1 MRVKL
6 EFATAAVT
14 LFVAIDLRAAS
25 EIVVA
30 IRYLQAEGTSHSHL
44 YLYRDDGK
52 FLRQLTNDNSGQD
65 VDPIFATD
73 GGSIIF
79 TREKPD
85 NSPLE
90 FWSVQPLGS
99 DLKKLDS
106 APDWYERTKTSPYF
120 TNRDATPATESP
132 PAAPKLGEGGSPSI
146 STEASAA
153 RTPAGLIGERRSYKA
168 PDGSVQLILR
178 EDPSDPDDQVNGEK
192 HGKHYVIRYLKT
204 GIQADFGT
212 LPGFFGVFEI
222 LHESQNP
229 DRQFLFDG
237 LLRVA
242 FFGLHLNSTDGDTSF
257 ALDLNGPR
265 FIRLSPNWAAPLPLP
280 GEGAFLTFTEN
291 RYLPIPGTNKT
302 ANSSYLEHWDA
313 QLQKIRYARPNA
325 PAICYGASMYRS
337 ERTPT
342 VIVVRQNAD

>member
-1 MRVKL
+1 MVSCL
-6 EFATAAVT
+6 SVAA
-14 LFVAIDLRAAS
+14 LAGLAAASNAAS

-52 FLRQLTNDNSGQD
+52 FLRQLTDDNSGQD
-65 VDPIFATD
+65 VDPIFAPD
-73 GGSIIF
+73 GTTIVF
-79 TREKPD
+79 TRQKPN

-90 FWSVQPLGS
+90 FWGVQPLGT
-99 DLKKLDS
+99 DLKKLES
-106 APDWYERTKTSPYF
+106 PPDWYERTKTSPYF
-120 TNRDATPATESP
+120 TNREAPPPSES
-132 PAAPKLGEGGSPSI
+132 ASPSV
-146 STEASAA
+146 STDASAA
-153 RTPAGLIGERRSYKA
+153 RTAGGMIGERRTCKA
-168 PDGSVQLILR
+168 PDGSVELILR
-178 EDPSDPDDQVNGEK
+178 EDPSDPDDQVDGEK

-212 LPGFFGVFEI
+212 LPGFVGVYDI
-222 LHESQNP
+222 LHENQSP
-229 DRQFLFDG
+229 DRQFLLDG

-265 FIRLSPNWAAPLPLP
+265 FVRLSPNWAVPVPLP
-280 GEGAFLTFTEN
+280 GEGAFLTLTEN
-291 RYLPIPGTNKT
+291 RYVQIPGATKT
-302 ANSSYLEHWDA
+302 ANCAYIEHWDA

-337 ERTPT
+337 DRTPA
-342 VIVVRQNAD
+342 VITVRQNAD

>member
-1 MRVKL
+1 MRPKPG
-6 EFATAAVT
+6 FAIAALT
-14 LFVAIDLRAAS
+14 LFVAVDLHAAS

-52 FLRQLTNDNSGQD
+52 FLRQLTNDETGQD
-65 VDPIFATD
+65 VEPIFASD
-73 GGSIIF
+73 GASIVF
-79 TREKPD
+79 TRERRN

-90 FWSVQPLGS
+90 FWSVQPLGG
-99 DLKKLDS
+99 DVKKLDS
-106 APDWYERTKTSPYF
+106 APDWYEQTKTSPYF
-120 TNRDATPATESP
+120 TNRDATPATESS
-132 PAAPKLGEGGSPSI
+132 SPSE
-146 STEASAA
+146 TASPA
-153 RTPAGLIGERRSYKA
+153 RTPGGTIGERRSYKA
-168 PDGSVQLILR
+168 PDGSVELILR

-212 LPGFFGVFEI
+212 LPGFYGAYEI
-222 LHESQNP
+222 LHERQSR

-237 LLRVA
+237 LLRVV

-265 FIRLSPNWAAPLPLP
+265 FVRLSPNWAAPIPLP
-280 GEGAFLTFTEN
+280 GDGAFLTLAEN
-291 RYLPIPGTNKT
+291 RYLSIPGTSKT
-302 ANSSYLEHWDA
+302 VNCSYMEHWDA

-325 PAICYGASMYRS
+325 PAVCYGASMFRPD
-337 ERTPT
+337 RTPT
-342 VIVVRQNAD
+342 VIAVRETGD

>member
-1 MRVKL
+1 MKWRSRIGIVA
-6 EFATAAVT
+6 ATLCLLA
-14 LFVAIDLRAAS
+14 LNSRAAS

-52 FLRQLTNDNSGQD
+52 FLRQLTNDSAGQD
-65 VDPIFATD
+65 VEPIFAPD
-73 GGSIIF
+73 GTSIVF
-79 TREKPD
+79 TREKSN

-99 DLKKLDS
+99 DLKKLDT
-106 APDWYERTKTSPYF
+106 APDWYQQTKTSPYF
-120 TNRDATPATESP
+120 TNRGASPATEST
-132 PAAPKLGEGGSPSI
+132 SPSETVTSGPA
-146 STEASAA
+146 STG
-153 RTPAGLIGERRSYKA
+153 RIGERRSYKA
-168 PDGSVQLILR
+168 PDGSVELILR

-204 GIQADFGT
+204 RIQADFGT
-212 LPGFFGVFEI
+212 LPGFVGVYEI

-257 ALDLNGPR
+257 ALDVNGPR
-265 FIRLSPNWAAPLPLP
+265 FVRLSPNWAAPVPLP
-280 GEGAFLTFTEN
+280 GEAAFLTLAEN
-291 RYLPIPGTNKT
+291 RYIPIPGTTKT
-302 ANSSYLEHWDA
+302 ANCSYMERWDA

-325 PAICYGASMYRS
+325 PAVCYGASIYRS
-337 ERTPT
+337 ERTPA
-342 VIVVRQNAD
+342 VIAVRETGD